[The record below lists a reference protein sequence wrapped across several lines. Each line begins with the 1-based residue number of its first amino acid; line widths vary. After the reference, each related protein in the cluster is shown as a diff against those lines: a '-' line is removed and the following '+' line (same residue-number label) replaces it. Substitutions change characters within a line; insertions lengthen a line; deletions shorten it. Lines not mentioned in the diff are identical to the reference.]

1 MYLCGVM
8 WKIDLKYRAEF
19 QSTFE
24 RLYKKKQDLQASR
37 PLPNIALNKIRENL
51 SIEWTYNSN
60 SIEGNT
66 LSLRETQMVL
76 QEGITIKGKSLREH
90 FEVHNHDKAIDYL
103 FSIIKN
109 DYVLRSIDILSLHG
123 LVLRSIEDDFAG
135 RLRNGGVRISGAN
148 FVPPNANKVSALLDE
163 LIDFVNTNPLEL
175 NDIELAAIFHHKL
188 VWIHPFFDGNGRTVR
203 LSMNLLLMRCGF
215 PPAIILKNDRKKY
228 YEALNQANNGN
239 YKKLMLLMC
248 QALERSLNI
257 YLNAMPDSTNDFQKI
272 ADVVNEPSSPYG
284 QEYISLLARTGKIDA
299 YKEGRNWFTSKEAI
313 EKYIS
318 TRKRKR

>member
-1 MYLCGVM
+1 M
-8 WKIDLKYRAEF
+8 WKIDLGYRDEM

-24 RLYKKKQDLQASR
+24 RLIEKKQHLQSSR
-37 PLPNIALNKIRENL
+37 PLPNIALHKIRESL

-66 LSLRETQMVL
+66 LSLRETQMVI

-90 FEVHNHDKAIDYL
+90 FETHNHDKAIDYL
-103 FSIIKN
+103 YSIVSENYI
-109 DYVLRSIDILSLHG
+109 LRSIDILNLHE

-135 RLRNGGVRISGAN
+135 RIRNGGVRISGAN
-148 FVPPNANKVSALLDE
+148 FTPPNANKVSDLLDE
-163 LIDFVNTNPLEL
+163 LINFINQNPLQL
-175 NDIELAAIFHHKL
+175 NDIELATVFHHKL

-203 LSMNLLLMRCGF
+203 LAMNLLLMRVGF

-228 YEALNQANNGN
+228 YDALNQANSGN
-239 YKKLMLLMC
+239 YQKLTLLMC
-248 QALERSLNI
+248 QALERTLNI
-257 YLNAMPDSTNDFQKI
+257 YINALPDNDKEYI
-272 ADVVNEPSSPYG
+272 EISSLVKEPSMPYG

-299 YKEGRNWFTSKEAI
+299 YKEGRNWLTTKEAVSD
-313 EKYIS
+313 YMT

>member
-1 MYLCGVM
+1 M
-8 WKIDLKYRAEF
+8 WKIDLGYRDEM

-24 RLYKKKQDLQASR
+24 RLFEKKQHLQSSR
-37 PLPNIALNKIRENL
+37 PLPSIALHKIRESL

-66 LSLRETQMVL
+66 LSLRETQMVI

-90 FEVHNHDKAIDYL
+90 FETHNHDKAIDYL
-103 FSIIKN
+103 YSIVSENYI
-109 DYVLRSIDILSLHG
+109 LRSIDILNLHE

-135 RLRNGGVRISGAN
+135 RIRNGGVRISGAN
-148 FVPPNANKVSALLDE
+148 FTPPNANKVSDLLDE
-163 LIDFVNTNPLEL
+163 LINFINQNPLEL
-175 NDIELAAIFHHKL
+175 NDIELATVFHHKL

-203 LSMNLLLMRCGF
+203 LAMNLLLMRVGF

-228 YEALNQANNGN
+228 YEALNQTNSGN
-239 YKKLMLLMC
+239 YQKLTLLMS
-248 QALERSLNI
+248 QALERTLNI
-257 YLNAMPDSTNDFQKI
+257 YINALPGNDKEYI
-272 ADVVNEPSSPYG
+272 EISSLVKEPSMPYG

-299 YKEGRNWFTSKEAI
+299 YKEGRNWLTTKEAVSD
-313 EKYIS
+313 YMT

>member
-1 MYLCGVM
+1 M
-8 WKIDLKYRAEF
+8 WKIDLGYRDEM

-24 RLYKKKQDLQASR
+24 RLFEKKQHLQSSR
-37 PLPNIALNKIRENL
+37 PLPSIALHKIRESL

-66 LSLRETQMVL
+66 LSLRETQMVI

-90 FEVHNHDKAIDYL
+90 FETHNHDKAIDYL
-103 FSIIKN
+103 YSIVSENYI
-109 DYVLRSIDILSLHG
+109 LRSIDILNLHE

-135 RLRNGGVRISGAN
+135 RIRNGGVRISGAN
-148 FVPPNANKVSALLDE
+148 FTPPNANKVSDLLDE
-163 LIDFVNTNPLEL
+163 LINFINQNPLEL
-175 NDIELAAIFHHKL
+175 NDIELATVFHHKL

-203 LSMNLLLMRCGF
+203 LAMNLLLMRVGF

-228 YEALNQANNGN
+228 YEALNQANSGN
-239 YKKLMLLMC
+239 YQKLTLLMS
-248 QALERSLNI
+248 QALERTLNI
-257 YLNAMPDSTNDFQKI
+257 YINALPDNDKEYI
-272 ADVVNEPSSPYG
+272 EISSLVKEPSMPYG

-299 YKEGRNWFTSKEAI
+299 YKEGRNWLTTKEAVSD
-313 EKYIS
+313 YMT

>member
-1 MYLCGVM
+1 M
-8 WKIDLKYRAEF
+8 WKIDLGYRDEM

-24 RLYKKKQDLQASR
+24 RLIEKKQHLQSSR
-37 PLPNIALNKIRENL
+37 PLPNIALHKIRESL

-66 LSLRETQMVL
+66 LSLRETQMVI

-90 FEVHNHDKAIDYL
+90 FETHNHDKAIDYL
-103 FSIIKN
+103 YSIVSENYI
-109 DYVLRSIDILSLHG
+109 LRSIDILNLHE

-135 RLRNGGVRISGAN
+135 RIRNGGVRISGAN
-148 FVPPNANKVSALLDE
+148 FTPPNANKVSDLLDE
-163 LIDFVNTNPLEL
+163 LINFINQNPLQL
-175 NDIELAAIFHHKL
+175 NDIELATVFHHKL

-203 LSMNLLLMRCGF
+203 LAMNLLLMRVGF

-228 YEALNQANNGN
+228 YEALNQANSGN
-239 YKKLMLLMC
+239 YQKLTLLMC
-248 QALERSLNI
+248 QALERTLNI
-257 YLNAMPDSTNDFQKI
+257 YINALPNNDKEYI
-272 ADVVNEPSSPYG
+272 EISSLVKEPSMPYG

-299 YKEGRNWFTSKEAI
+299 YKEGRNWLTTKEAVSD
-313 EKYIS
+313 YMT

>member
-8 WKIDLKYRAEF
+8 WNIDLSYREEL

-24 RLYKKKQDLQASR
+24 RLYHKKQHLQSSR
-37 PLPNIALNKIRENL
+37 PLPAIALNKIKESL

-66 LSLRETQMVL
+66 MSLRETQMVL
-76 QEGITIKGKSLREH
+76 QEGITVKGKSLREH
-90 FEVHNHDKAIDYL
+90 FETHNHDKAIDYL
-103 FSIIKN
+103 YSIIN
-109 DYVLRSIDILSLHG
+109 EEYTLRSIDILSLHG
-123 LVLRSIEDDFAG
+123 LVLRSIEEDFAG
-135 RLRNGGVRISGAN
+135 RIRNGGVRITGAN
-148 FVPPNANKVSALLDE
+148 FTPPNANKVPDLLDE
-163 LIDFVNTNPLEL
+163 LIDFINTNPLNL
-175 NDIELAAIFHHKL
+175 NAIELATIFHHKL

-239 YKKLMLLMC
+239 YQKLTLLMC
-248 QALERSLNI
+248 QSLERTLNI
-257 YLNAMPDSTNDFQKI
+257 YINALPDNDTEYVEISNLVQ
-272 ADVVNEPSSPYG
+272 EPNMPYG

-299 YKEGRNWFTSKEAI
+299 
-313 EKYIS
+313 
-318 TRKRKR
+318 